1 MISKDSIHPQK
12 IFRPLNKYLQ
22 KNNRIIKKK
31 KKCQD
36 GICKKYRIC
45 KKPPPSIL
53 PTCPRIISIGDIHG
67 DFEALLSAL
76 LKSSVINKKGHW
88 IGGDTIVVQV
98 GDFLDRGGRGN
109 MSQPT
114 NNNEE
119 ELHILQYMNY
129 LHKKSVKHGGGVFML
144 IGNHELM
151 NILGD
156 FRYADSGHIDGF
168 GGNDKRLRL
177 FRPGGKMAQRLAC
190 HTCGIMK
197 IGSWVFVHG
206 GFLPKY
212 AKQYSLDTINL
223 IVRNIILGNTRKE
236 HIDANM
242 EGLLFGDDGIF
253 WTRTYSYKENQDV
266 CNLSDSTLEIL
277 KVPKQKGGIVVGHT
291 IQENI
296 NSICNNRVWRIDT
309 GMSEAFGK
317 RENDTS
323 TCQMKGGSKRIQV
336 LEILNDGEKINIL

>member
-1 MISKDSIHPQK
+1 MISKDSIQSQK
-12 IFRPLNKYLQ
+12 IFKPFQSYFEKNK
-22 KNNRIIKKK
+22 KIIRKEN
-31 KKCQD
+31 KCDD
-36 GICKKYRIC
+36 GICKKISIC
-45 KKPPPSIL
+45 KQPPPSIL
-53 PTCPRIISIGDIHG
+53 PACSRIISIGDIHG

-76 LKSSVINKKGHW
+76 YKSNVINKKGHW
-88 IGGDTIVVQV
+88 IGGNTIVIQV
-98 GDFLDRGGRGN
+98 GDFVDRGGRGH

-114 NNNEE
+114 DNNEE

-129 LHKKSVKHGGGVFML
+129 LHKKSVKQGGGVFML

-168 GGNDKRLRL
+168 GGTNKRRKL

-212 AKQYSLDTINL
+212 AKQYSLDDINI

-253 WTRTYSYKENQDV
+253 WTRTYSSKENQEA
-266 CNLSDSTLEIL
+266 CNLSNSTLEL
-277 KVPKQKGGIVVGHT
+277 LQVPKEKGGIVVGHT

-317 RENDTS
+317 RDKPDYS
-323 TCQMKGGSKRIQV
+323 MKGGSKRIQV